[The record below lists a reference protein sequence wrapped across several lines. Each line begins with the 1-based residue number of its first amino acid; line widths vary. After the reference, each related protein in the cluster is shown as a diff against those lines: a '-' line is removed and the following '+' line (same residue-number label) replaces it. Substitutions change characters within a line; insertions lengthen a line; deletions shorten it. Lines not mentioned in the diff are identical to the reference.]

1 MKLPVLVTVMLV
13 ALAQPVLSQS
23 CLVVAPRDYKAG
35 LASYDRGDYATALE
49 IWQPLAEQGNLEAK
63 DALGLM
69 YQYAGTLWADQSSKI
84 RQDN

>member
-1 MKLPVLVTVMLV
+1 MLV

-35 LASYDRGDYATALE
+35 LASYDRGDYAAALE